1 MSLINEAL
9 NKSQKDAGT
18 VQSHVLSGTGANS
31 TQTLAYKGRKG
42 VNKRK
47 TSSLSISILGAILA
61 CTIVFYYVCNFTNL
75 IPQFSSVKKA
85 EARLKDGMDFAS
97 YAKASKETTPALPE
111 SIQDTITL
119 PQGQGEVL
127 VEPVSSSVTD
137 VMQLPEVQTVKSSAS
152 ILSLRAEG
160 EAIPSIEIASET
172 TSPRN
177 DPSREV
183 KTQITEGEVEQRAQI
198 SPEQP
203 QNNDEWYAAYH
214 FGMGV
219 FHQKNKE
226 IEKAVEEYDKVI
238 KFDPDNAEV
247 HINLGV
253 IYKDKGDLD
262 KAVEEYEKAL
272 AIDPHLEVGYNNL
285 GVAYFLKGNYTESI
299 RHYQK
304 AVEINP
310 KNLESYV
317 NLGITYGM
325 QKRSDE
331 AIRAFQ
337 TAISINPQHAETQYN
352 LAIIYDENG
361 EIEKALLYYSRF
373 LEFYRATQSELID
386 RVKRR
391 IDVLS
396 SKLKAKNL
404 E

>member
-9 NKSQKDAGT
+9 NKSQKDTNT
-18 VQSHVLSGTGANS
+18 VQSHVLSEIDVNS
-31 TQTLAYKGRKG
+31 TQILVHNGRTG

-47 TSSLSISILGAILA
+47 TSSLSISILGTILA
-61 CTIVFYYVCNFTNL
+61 CTIVLYYVCNFTNL
-75 IPQFSSVKKA
+75 IPQFSSVKKV
-85 EARLKDGMDFAS
+85 EVRLKDDMNFTL
-97 YAKASKETTPALPE
+97 YAKTSKEAVPVPPVGMQDMARVE
-111 SIQDTITL
+111 SQ
-119 PQGQGEVL
+119 
-127 VEPVSSSVTD
+127 
-137 VMQLPEVQTVKSSAS
+137 PEVQGDDLAKPVPPVATDVAQPTQEVVS
-152 ILSLRAEG
+152 
-160 EAIPSIEIASET
+160 SIEIETLNSSEA
-172 TSPRN
+172 
-177 DPSREV
+177 
-183 KTQITEGEVEQRAQI
+183 KAQITEGEVEQRAQM

-203 QNNDEWYAAYH
+203 QNNEDWYAAYH

-226 IEKAVEEYDKVI
+226 FEKAVEEYNKVI
-238 KFDPDNAEV
+238 KLDPDNAEV

-285 GVAYFLKGNYTESI
+285 GVAYFLKGNYAEAI

-317 NLGITYGM
+317 NLGIAYGM

-361 EIEKALLYYSRF
+361 EIEKALFCYSKF
-373 LEFYRATQSELID
+373 LEFYHATQPELIY
-386 RVKRR
+386 RVKSR
-391 IDVLS
+391 IDVLT